1 MGTGHSKDTVQPVRN
16 SELVLD
22 ANHSYLRVISVS
34 PKSPEFSL
42 GISPF
47 FHFIVKVSPCKPD
60 FNLERD
66 FYQWVIENE
75 NKQVKLYLYHSLE
88 KKLEIKEI
96 VPNRNWPGADSLLGI
111 KTRAETLL
119 SAQSSVFRIN
129 GICRYD
135 FKGVVTP
142 REDFII
148 AARDFVFKD
157 LNELK
162 TKIERFGEC
171 QVMIYNLAR
180 NELREVGLS
189 LQNGKLGLEIGR
201 GLLNDLDY
209 NYGMFRKSQVSERK
223 RFSQPIDRLRT
234 GNESVELISKS
245 RESSESL
252 GNKDEPGPV
261 EQVGQTEISE
271 KQEQQVNEI

>member
-1 MGTGHSKDTVQPVRN
+1 MGTGQSKSPETPARN
-16 SELVLD
+16 DELVLD
-22 ANHSYLRVISVS
+22 ANQTYLRVISVT
-34 PKSPEFSL
+34 PNSPEFSL

-47 FHFIVKVSPCKPD
+47 FHFIVKVSPCPPG
-60 FNLERD
+60 FSLERD

-75 NKQVKLYLYHSLE
+75 NKQVKLFLYHSLQ

-111 KTRAETLL
+111 KTRAESLL

-135 FKGVVTP
+135 FKGVLIP
-142 REDFII
+142 REDYII

-157 LNELK
+157 LPELK
-162 TKIERFGEC
+162 SKIERFGEC
-171 QVMIYNLAR
+171 QVMVYNLASD
-180 NELREVGLS
+180 ELREVGLS
-189 LQNGKLGLEIGR
+189 LQNGKLGLEIGK

-209 NYGMFRKSQVSERK
+209 NYGMFRKSQASGRK
-223 RFSQPIDRLRT
+223 ARAQPIDRLRG

-245 RESSESL
+245 RESPEPL
-252 GNKDEPGPV
+252 EKKEQVPEGEQGQEPGIG
-261 EQVGQTEISE
+261 ESRDEH
-271 KQEQQVNEI
+271 VNEI